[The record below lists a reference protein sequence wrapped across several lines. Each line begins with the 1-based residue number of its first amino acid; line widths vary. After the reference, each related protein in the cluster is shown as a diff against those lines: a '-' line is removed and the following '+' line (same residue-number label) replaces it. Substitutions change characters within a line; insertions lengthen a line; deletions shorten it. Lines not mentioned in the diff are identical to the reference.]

1 MVTFLFRRLLN
12 LLPTFLLATVLVF
25 SIIQLAPGDF
35 LTPAKLNPGISQQQL
50 SNLAEQFGLNKPV
63 WQQYFQW
70 LWNLLHGNLG
80 LSFSYTQPVLDVA
93 WPRVL
98 NSMKLVLVNLV
109 LFYAISIPLGVYG
122 AVRQYSLGDRI
133 SGVVFYFLLGFP
145 SFFLALLTIFGILK
159 FRQATGL
166 NVPMIGMTSD
176 GYDSLSLLGKF
187 WDTLKHL
194 LIPGLV
200 AAVGGVAGFT
210 RVLRGQMLEH
220 LRSDFV
226 RTARS
231 KGVPEFWVI
240 YRHTFRNAVIPFV
253 AGIGGLLPG
262 LIGGAGF
269 VEVVF
274 SYPGITPMLLDAIG
288 AQDFYLVAAFSIL
301 PMVLLFLG
309 NAISD
314 ILLAVVDPRIRFN

>member
-1 MVTFLFRRLLN
+1 MLTFLLRRLLN

-25 SIIQLAPGDF
+25 SIVQLAPGDF

-50 SNLAEQFGLNKPV
+50 QNLADSFGLNKPV

-70 LWNLLHGNLG
+70 LWNMLRGDLG
-80 LSFSYTQPVLDVA
+80 LSFSYTQPVFDVA

-98 NSMKLVLVNLV
+98 NSMKLVLVFLI
-109 LFYAISIPLGVYG
+109 LFYTISIPLGVYG

-133 SGVVFYFLLGFP
+133 SGVIFYFLLGFP
-145 SFFLALLTIFGILK
+145 SFFIALLVIFMVLK
-159 FRQATGL
+159 LRQATGWNIPL
-166 NVPMIGMTSD
+166 IGMTSD
-176 GYDSLSLLGKF
+176 NYDQLGLLGRF

-200 AAVGGVAGFT
+200 LALGSVAGFT
-210 RVLRGQMLEH
+210 RVLRGQMLEN
-220 LRSDFV
+220 LRSDYI

-231 KGVPEFWVI
+231 KGVPEFSVI
-240 YRHTFRNAVIPFV
+240 YKHTLRNAIIPFV

-262 LIGGAGF
+262 LITGAGF

-274 SYPGITPMLLDAIG
+274 AYPGITPMLLDALN
-288 AQDFYLVAAFSIL
+288 AQDFYLIAAFAIL
-301 PMVLLFLG
+301 PMIFLFLG

>member
-1 MVTFLFRRLLN
+1 MLTFLLRRLLN

-50 SNLAEQFGLNKPV
+50 QNLAESFGLNKPI

-70 LWNLLHGNLG
+70 LWNMLRGDLG
-80 LSFSYTQPVLDVA
+80 LSFSYTQPVFDVA

-98 NSMKLVLVNLV
+98 NSMKLVLVFLI

-145 SFFLALLTIFGILK
+145 SFFIALLVIFFVLK
-159 FRQATGL
+159 LRQATGWNIPL
-166 NVPMIGMTSD
+166 IGMTSD
-176 GYDSLSLLGKF
+176 NYDQLGPLGRF

-200 AAVGGVAGFT
+200 LSLGSVAGFT
-210 RVLRGQMLEH
+210 RVLRGQMLEN
-220 LRSDFV
+220 LRSDYI

-231 KGVPEFWVI
+231 KGVPEFSVI
-240 YRHTFRNAVIPFV
+240 YKHTLRNAIIPFV

-262 LIGGAGF
+262 LITGAGF

-274 SYPGITPMLLDAIG
+274 AYPGITPMLLDALN
-288 AQDFYLVAAFSIL
+288 AQDFYLIAAFAIL
-301 PMVLLFLG
+301 PMIFLFLG
-309 NAISD
+309 NAVSD

>member
-1 MVTFLFRRLLN
+1 MLTFLFRRLLN

-25 SIIQLAPGDF
+25 AIIQLAPGDF
-35 LTPAKLNPGISQQQL
+35 LTPARLNPGISAQQL
-50 SNLAEQFGLNKPV
+50 QNLADQFGLNKPLY
-63 WQQYFQW
+63 QQYFQW

-98 NSMKLVLVNLV
+98 NSMKLVLVYLV

-122 AVRQYSLGDRI
+122 AVRQYSFGDRL
-133 SGVVFYFLLGFP
+133 SGVFFYFLLGFP
-145 SFFLALLTIFGILK
+145 SFFIALLTIFGILK
-159 FRQATGL
+159 LRQATGW
-166 NVPMIGMTSD
+166 NIPMLGMTSD
-176 GYDSLSLLGKF
+176 GYDQMGLLGKF
-187 WDTLKHL
+187 WDTLRHL
-194 LIPGLV
+194 LIPALV
-200 AAVGGVAGFT
+200 LALGSVANFT
-210 RVLRGQMLEH
+210 RVLRGQMLEN
-220 LRSDFV
+220 LRSDYI

-231 KGVPEFWVI
+231 KGVPEFSVI
-240 YRHTFRNAVIPFV
+240 YKHTLRNAIIPFV

-262 LIGGAGF
+262 LITGAGF

-274 SYPGITPMLLDAIG
+274 AYPGITPMLLDALN
-288 AQDFYLVAAFSIL
+288 AQDFYLIAAFAIL
-301 PMVLLFLG
+301 PMVFLFLG